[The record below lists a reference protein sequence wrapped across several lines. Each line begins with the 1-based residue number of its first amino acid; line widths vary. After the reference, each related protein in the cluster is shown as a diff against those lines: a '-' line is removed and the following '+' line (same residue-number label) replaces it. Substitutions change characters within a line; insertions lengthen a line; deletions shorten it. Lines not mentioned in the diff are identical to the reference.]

1 MPIFPFR
8 CMSCDLP
15 VEIERPI
22 GQAPNIVRCVHCG
35 GTAKQ
40 VLGVGLM
47 IGAGA
52 LPNKRAG
59 VLVTEGKDSAL
70 DQDMGAYKRMR
81 DRGLQPQHIDGSAKL
96 EDKVADNFDINYG
109 KFYGRAKTREEARER
124 IRSGLDEAQQ
134 IAAET
139 GNDWLKKNSTPAA

>member
-1 MPIFPFR
+1 MTSYQYR

-15 VEIERPI
+15 IEIERPI
-22 GQAPNIVRCVHCG
+22 GEAPNIVRCAHCG

-59 VLVTEGKDSAL
+59 VIRTTKKDAAL
-70 DQDMGAYKRMR
+70 DDDLGAYKRMR
-81 DRGLQPQHIDGSAKL
+81 DRGIQPKNIDGAS
-96 EDKVADNFDINYG
+96 KVENEVQDTFDVEYG
-109 KFYGRAKTREEARER
+109 KFYHHADSREQARER
-124 IRSGLDEAQQ
+124 IREGLNDAKDIAEA
-134 IAAET
+134 T
-139 GNDWLKKNSTPAA
+139 GNDWLGQIAKPVA